1 MKKTVFLILA
11 AMAIL
16 FSGCTGHS
24 YRQSTSDDLGSWMIN
39 STPPI
44 PLNSDLNYGINLPI
58 SSQSTLS
65 IDVEC
70 IIDYAQGESTI
81 GPQDEQGYAM
91 NPWVLYQITF

>member
-16 FSGCTGHS
+16 SSGCTGHS
-24 YRQSTSDDLGSWMIN
+24 YRQSTTDNMGSWLIN
-39 STPPI
+39 SNHPI
-44 PLNSDLNYGINLPI
+44 PLNSDLNCGINLPI

-70 IIDYAQGESTI
+70 IIDYAQGESTF
-81 GPQDEQGYAM
+81 GPQDEQRYAM
-91 NPWVLYQITF
+91 NPWVLYQIDF